1 MPILLSE
8 PKKIYYH
15 SNIISSTS
23 VACLLM
29 LVLTLVLTYL
39 VTYLS
44 KGMFIENIV
53 NNIQPNVEFNDQFI
67 LNILENDEFKTYS
80 SIIKFNDFY
89 ANLLEVP
96 LVKVN
101 YN

>member
-15 SNIISSTS
+15 SNIMSYTTL
-23 VACLLM
+23 ACLLM
-29 LVLTLVLTYL
+29 LVLTFVLTYL
-39 VTYLS
+39 VTFLS
-44 KGMFIENIV
+44 KGMFIENVV
-53 NNIQPNVEFNDQFI
+53 NYVQPSVEYNDQFI

-96 LVKVN
+96 LVKVS
-101 YN
+101 Y